1 MKITH
6 KHGLIIRESIYSELA
21 QELLNLDMKDD
32 ISYVVLQ
39 VEHIA
44 DKVIFEIVEK
54 KLYFREEKPTGTK
67 YIEDIIN
74 SELNKKRT
82 MPRFP
87 GDIPTYNGVTQIN
100 ISPGEELIDNMRK
113 DIIKNLHNP
122 LQGKY

>member
-21 QELLNLDMKDD
+21 QNLLNLDMKDD

-54 KLYFREEKPTGTK
+54 KLYFKEEKPTG
-67 YIEDIIN
+67 
-74 SELNKKRT
+74 T

-87 GDIPTYNGVTQIN
+87 GDIPTYNSETNIN
-100 ISPGEELIDNMRK
+100 VRAEFDDLRSMMTEDEIRDF
-113 DIIKNLHNP
+113 IKSCKENNWYLHR
-122 LQGKY
+122 